1 MRERIS
7 ESDGGT
13 FYQAESSN
21 GGTEAVSVEARSK
34 IQGDNQH
41 PATVTGRFFDS
52 TVNFPP
58 AEALEMMG
66 QRMLNGISLHLNIR
80 SSSSSNTI
88 LL

>member
-21 GGTEAVSVEARSK
+21 SATEAVEARSK
-34 IQGDNQH
+34 IQGDNQQ

-66 QRMLNGISLHLNIR
+66 QWMLNGISLHLNIR
-80 SSSSSNTI
+80 SSSSNTI

>member
-1 MRERIS
+1 MRESIS

-13 FYQAESSN
+13 FYQAESSS
-21 GGTEAVSVEARSK
+21 GATEAVLVEARSK
-34 IQGDNQH
+34 IQGDNRH

-66 QRMLNGISLHLNIR
+66 LWMLNGISLHLNIR
-80 SSSSSNTI
+80 GSSSNTI